1 MNITEKTFHTFLN
14 SVPMPRFIIQVAQKK
29 AGHVLYVNDAAVKYF
44 KTSREHIVG
53 RAILDFMD
61 HESARHFEQSFQ
73 VCVSRKRIVTV
84 QAVSA
89 ASDTGHDIFSFWVSP
104 VSDDDGDIIFLDVIG
119 QLDSRQHT
127 MLQRE
132 RDDAVSFL
140 ASVFEVS
147 EVGIIVSGEDG
158 KIARVNDSFLR
169 AYGWSRD
176 DVIGEDFTVLVAED
190 ERSRIRVNHKK
201 FMSVDMRSSGEVK
214 LLRKD
219 GRIANVLFTSA
230 TLNLS
235 QNRKFLITT
244 VMDISLRKQM
254 EESLRIAK
262 DQADSANRS
271 KSNFLANMSH
281 ELRTPLNAILGFSEL
296 MIKGT
301 FGAIDNK
308 KYQEYLDDIHLSAE
322 HLLDIINEVLDM
334 SKIEAGRVELVE
346 EDFDVEELIV
356 SVSRIMSSR
365 VFASNI
371 EISQEIEDG
380 LPIVSADYRIIR
392 QVLMNLVMN
401 SIKFSA
407 AGSKIMIK
415 AELEKHGVVKISVV
429 DQGIGIPKEKIYEAL
444 QPFGQVGNHPDRRE
458 AYQGTGLG
466 LPLAKAMV
474 EMHGGKF
481 FIESDLGKGTC
492 VTFTIPSFRT
502 VTRSS

>member
-1 MNITEKTFHTFLN
+1 MKIDENTFHTFLN
-14 SVPMPRFIIQVAQKK
+14 SIPMPRFIIGVDAKHAAQ
-29 AGHVLYVNDAAVKYF
+29 VLYVNDAAVRYF
-44 KTSREHIVG
+44 DIAREHIVG
-53 RAILDFMD
+53 HKIDDFMPI
-61 HESARHFEQSFQ
+61 ETVRHFEQSFQ
-73 VCVSRKRIVTV
+73 VCISRKRIVTV
-84 QAVSA
+84 QSVSTNAVDHS
-89 ASDTGHDIFSFWVSP
+89 DIFSFWVSP
-104 VSDDDGDIIFLDVIG
+104 VSDDEGEVTHLDVIG
-119 QLDSRQHT
+119 QLDDKQHS

-147 EVGIIVSGEDG
+147 EVGIIVSDEAGH
-158 KIARVNDSFLR
+158 IIRVNDSFLR

-176 DVIGEDFTVLVAED
+176 DVMGDHFTSLVTED

-219 GRIANVLFTSA
+219 GGVANVLFTSA

-244 VMDISLRKQM
+244 VMDITVRKKM
-254 EESLRIAK
+254 EESLKVAK

-281 ELRTPLNAILGFSEL
+281 ELRTPLNAIIGFSEL

-301 FGAIDNK
+301 FGNVGND
-308 KYQEYLDDIHLSAE
+308 KYQEYLEDIHMSAG

-334 SKIEAGRVELVE
+334 SKIEAGRLELAE
-346 EDFDVEELIV
+346 EEFNVADMV
-356 SVSRIMSSR
+356 SSVFRMMSSR

-371 EISQEIEDG
+371 DIVCEVDKN
-380 LPIVSADYRIIR
+380 LPPLYADYRLIR
-392 QVLMNLVMN
+392 QVLINLVMN
-401 SIKFSA
+401 AIKFSS
-407 AGSKIMIK
+407 AGSEIIIK
-415 AELEKHGVVKISVV
+415 ASLERMGVVSIAVV
-429 DQGIGIPKEKIYEAL
+429 DKGVGIPADKLADVLE
-444 QPFGQVGNHPDRRE
+444 PFGQVGNQPDKRDVH
-458 AYQGTGLG
+458 QGTGLG

-481 FIESDLGKGTC
+481 FIDSDVGAGTT
-492 VTFTIPSFRT
+492 VQFTIPAFRT
-502 VTRSS
+502 ASRSS

>member
-1 MNITEKTFHTFLN
+1 MNITDETFHIFLN
-14 SVPMPRFIIQVAQKK
+14 SIPMPRFVIDVDNKHVGQVCCI
-29 AGHVLYVNDAAVKYF
+29 NDAALKYF
-44 KTSREHIVG
+44 DSEREHVVG
-53 RAILDFMD
+53 RGIFDFMN
-61 HESARHFEQSFQ
+61 HELVRHFEQSFQ
-73 VCVSRKRIVTV
+73 VCISRNRIVTV
-84 QAVSA
+84 QAVKEQSKV
-89 ASDTGHDIFSFWVSP
+89 SQDVFSFWVSP
-104 VSDDDGDIIFLDVIG
+104 ISDKNGDVVYLDVIG
-119 QLDSRQHT
+119 QLDSRQHS

-132 RDDAVSFL
+132 RDDAISFL

-147 EVGIIVSGEDG
+147 EVGIIVSDEKGN
-158 KIARVNDSFLR
+158 IARVNDSFLR

-176 DVIGEDFTVLVAED
+176 DIIGDSFISLVTED
-190 ERSRIRVNHKK
+190 ERDRIRVNQKK

-230 TLNLS
+230 TLKLS

-271 KSNFLANMSH
+271 KSNFLASMSH
-281 ELRTPLNAILGFSEL
+281 ELRTPLNAIIGFSEL

-301 FGAIDNK
+301 FGAVGNN
-308 KYQEYLDDIHLSAE
+308 KYQEYLEDIHMSAE

-334 SKIEAGRVELVE
+334 SKIEAGRLELSE
-346 EDFDVEELIV
+346 ERFSLKDMIV
-356 SVSRIMSSR
+356 SVCRIMSSR

-371 EISQEIEDG
+371 EILKEIDED
-380 LPIVSADYRIIR
+380 LPDVHADYRIIR
-392 QVLMNLVMN
+392 QIFLNLIMN

-407 AGSKIMIK
+407 AGSVITIK
-415 AELEKHGVVKISVV
+415 AGKDRKGGISLSVI
-429 DQGIGIPKEKIYEAL
+429 DQGIGIPKEKIAAAL
-444 QPFGQVGNHPDRRE
+444 EPFGQIGNHPDRRDD
-458 AYQGTGLG
+458 YQGTGLG

-481 FIESDLGKGTC
+481 DVVSDVGQGTS
-492 VTFTIPSFRT
+492 VTFTIPGFRT
-502 VTRSS
+502 ISRIS